1 MWTKSRLI
9 TLILVG
15 ILCPFAM
22 AQEPAADPAAP
33 STIVQQTLAKIRDVE
48 KLDKYIGENT
58 LLKTENTTLKTQI
71 ASLGLQVAKLTEELK
86 LENERLRKQL
96 LELPNFSLKSKV
108 LAGANAMAV
117 LQLGERSFRIRNDVE
132 MTIPLSNGV
141 WILMKVEKITK
152 DVIELK
158 FPELDRTVV
167 IYD

>member
-1 MWTKSRLI
+1 M
-9 TLILVG
+9 LVG
-15 ILCPFAM
+15 LLSPLVFS
-22 AQEPAADPAAP
+22 QEPATDPAAP

-58 LLKTENTTLKTQI
+58 LLKTENTTLKTQV
-71 ASLGLQVAKLTEELK
+71 ASLGVQVAKLTQELK

-108 LAGANAMAV
+108 LAGETQMAV
-117 LQLGERSFRIRNDVE
+117 LQLGERSFRIRNNVE

-141 WILMKVEKITK
+141 WILMRVEKITK